1 MSKRTEKDLKALESI
16 KKYLD
21 KFKYR
26 KPSTR
31 SIPHVKYKD
40 YDLYTYEDIHELY
53 GYGEITELK
62 FNKLTKQL
70 EDKKNKQTSILEN
83 QKFYMEYLKQ
93 QINDEIRNCLKD
105 LGYSNEEIIKYMLE
119 ENKNDEILY

>member
-16 KKYLD
+16 KKYLN

-40 YDLYTYEDIHELY
+40 YDLYTYEDIQTLY
-53 GYGEITELK
+53 GYGEITALK
-62 FNKLTKQL
+62 FDKLTKKL
-70 EDKKNKQTSILEN
+70 EDMKNKQNNDILES
-83 QKFYMEYLKQ
+83 QKFYVNYLKR
-93 QINDEIRNCLKD
+93 QIDDEIRNCLKD
-105 LGYSNEEIIKYMLE
+105 LEYSDEDITKYML
-119 ENKNDEILY
+119 NEIL

>member
-26 KPSTR
+26 KPPTR

-40 YDLYTYEDIHELY
+40 YDLYTYEDIQTLY
-53 GYGEITELK
+53 GYGDITALK
-62 FNKLTKQL
+62 FDKLTKKL
-70 EDKKNKQTSILEN
+70 EDMKNKQNNDILES
-83 QKFYMEYLKQ
+83 QKFYVNYLKR
-93 QINDEIRNCLKD
+93 QIDDEIRNCLKD
-105 LGYSNEEIIKYMLE
+105 LGYSDEDITKYML
-119 ENKNDEILY
+119 NEIL